1 MGLSHYLSSYDWVAV
16 SLNAILAVKVEN
28 KGLRLKLEDVDASHP
43 YLAER
48 GIRKE
53 TAEEFGIG
61 YFPGTG
67 SMADRIVI
75 PIHNER
81 GALLA

>member
-1 MGLSHYLSSYDWVAV
+1 VAV

-48 GIRKE
+48 GICKE

-61 YFPGTG
+61 YFSG
-67 SMADRIVI
+67 
-75 PIHNER
+75 R
-81 GALLA
+81 GRTESLSPFTTRGECC